1 MRPGESRII
10 ATAPS
15 SVDLQERRREGCSE
29 NGKMII
35 ARCESTLYKTRV
47 CVHVRT
53 AIHDLCVPAG
63 IKEPV
68 DGTLI

>member
-1 MRPGESRII
+1 MGPGKSGMI

-29 NGKMII
+29 NGKMVI
-35 ARCESTLYKTRV
+35 ARCESTLCKTRV

-53 AIHDLCVPAG
+53 AMHDLCAPAG